1 MTTEKKSTTT
11 KKSQTAAKTKEKD
24 PKSAPAETALA
35 TVNMEETSLA
45 NRTPDVIATEIRDI
59 DQKARQ
65 HAIRSAIEIGE
76 KLIEAK
82 ALVKHGDWAN
92 WLNENVNYS
101 QSTANNFM
109 RVATEYKELN
119 SQALAN
125 LSYSQAVALLSV
137 KTEER
142 EAFVEENNAAEMS
155 ARELQAA
162 IKEKQ
167 ELERLLQ
174 EERERIKAEQ
184 MALEEERQQ
193 REELQRD
200 YEYETELRKKFQD
213 DLIKAQEAAAKA
225 PAQGTA
231 ESKAKAVDLRKAEK
245 ALSESQQRI
254 AALEADMKA
263 KEEELNA
270 KVEAAVKE
278 REKEMAEQARKREE
292 EAAQQV
298 AELQEQL
305 RKNNNTAAIKV
316 KLHFDALVGD
326 FKELIGAVALL
337 ENEEQKKAISERLAA
352 LCDDMKAKL

>member
-11 KKSQTAAKTKEKD
+11 KKSQAAKTKETA
-24 PKSAPAETALA
+24 PKSTPAKTAMV
-35 TVNMEETSLA
+35 TVNVEETTLA

-92 WLNENVNYS
+92 WLKENVNYS

-137 KTEER
+137 KAEER

-167 ELERLLQ
+167 ELESLLQ
-174 EERERIKAEQ
+174 QERERIKAEQ

-193 REELQRD
+193 RADLQRD

>member
-1 MTTEKKSTTT
+1 MTTEKKSTAT
-11 KKSQTAAKTKEKD
+11 KKSQTATKTKEKATK
-24 PKSAPAETALA
+24 PAPAKTELA
-35 TVNMEETSLA
+35 TVNVEETALA

-119 SQALAN
+119 SQMLAN

-137 KTEER
+137 KAEER

-213 DLIKAQEAAAKA
+213 DLIKAQEAAAKV
-225 PAQGTA
+225 PTQGTA

-278 REKEMAEQARKREE
+278 REKEMAEQVRKREE

-305 RKNNNTAAIKV
+305 RKNNNTAAIKA

-326 FKELIGAVALL
+326 FKELIGLSPCWRTKNRRKQSRSGLPHCVT
-337 ENEEQKKAISERLAA
+337 I
-352 LCDDMKAKL
+352 